1 MQSFNKPCRLFV
13 LILFL
18 LAAFSSGMVYANT
31 GKIAGQVKDK
41 STNEPLPG
49 VNITVEGTRM
59 GASTDADGYFFII
72 NIPPETYTLKA
83 EMIGYATFIM
93 ENLDVS
99 LNQTTTANFL
109 LETQAVE
116 GQTVV
121 VEATRPVVQ
130 LDVSSSQRIVT
141 QEILQDRPLE
151 NLEEILATEAGI
163 QLSASG
169 EGTGLIIRGGGL
181 NETDIIVDGLSTRNE
196 RNQQPVT
203 NLSLTAIQE
212 VEILTGGFN
221 AEYGDIRSGLVN
233 VTTREGSLDRFAVNA
248 DYRIS
253 PAARKHFGPSPF
265 DLEGP
270 FWQVYAGPN
279 SFTGV
284 SQEMVNSGQ
293 YPFTFEG
300 WDKVAESLVQDPDPS
315 NDMTPQA
322 LLELWKWQH
331 RTRPYAD
338 KPDHIADFTLSGPI
352 PKTPISFLV
361 SQRYE
366 DLQLVYPFSRNNS
379 TASNTILKLTT
390 HINPKMKLSL
400 NNNYLVGHG
409 VSGSIYDDTN
419 GMMTG
424 SWEGVEY
431 AKNVISGLEYK
442 KMWSDANYNP
452 IETRQYRGGLTLNHV
467 LTPSTFYDMRL
478 EYTNYRTRQ
487 EPIALRDTTQIK
499 FIGGKG
505 YDMEPFGY
513 VGSSLGSITEQYDVL
528 GEFLMS
534 GGGRGQDHSTYWGL
548 RFSGDMVSQINK
560 HNQIKTGFAI
570 DYNSFEER
578 REINHGATSTP
589 YEIDPTNWWYYND
602 APVRLSAY
610 LQDKLEFEG
619 MIANLGLRAD
629 YMQPGVS
636 PFNLDPNFIYANLPY
651 TLANWRANGNSF
663 DVYRTSEQAYKLYL
677 SPRLG
682 VSHPMTSSSKIFFN
696 YGHFMQPPVNDQLYS
711 VRPFSASA
719 ELPRVPVEWPRTI
732 AYEIGFEQRVYQDFM
747 IHVLGYYKDVDSQ
760 LSSQEIHPLD
770 DISVVYTLNNNS
782 YADIRGLQLR
792 LEKRVGRWWYGF
804 ANLEYMVKSTG
815 LTGLANIYED
825 PQLADLQRESAT
837 QIRDD
842 PIPSVTANMTF
853 RTPREFGPDLF
864 GQKLLGDWR
873 MNVLFEW
880 SGGGTTL
887 LNPDAPL
894 SEQHRVGVIDY
905 TNTNLLVE
913 KRFNVLSSRFGV
925 YMQVRN
931 LFNNKGFP
939 NPFNW
944 TRYVDSLHFP
954 YEQGSQKGNDK
965 LGDYDKDYIDMGW
978 NTWSQFV
985 NPRDIFFGVRIQM

>member
-1 MQSFNKPCRLFV
+1 MQSFNKPYRLFV

-18 LAAFSSGMVYANT
+18 LAAFSIGEVYANT

-49 VNITVEGTRM
+49 VNIIVEGTNT

-72 NIPPETYTLKA
+72 NLPPDTYTLKV
-83 EMIGYATFIM
+83 EMIGYATSIM
-93 ENLDVS
+93 ENVKVNV
-99 LNQTTTANFL
+99 NQTTTANFL
-109 LETQAVE
+109 LETEAVE

-121 VEATRPVVQ
+121 IEATRPVVQ

-141 QEILQDRPLE
+141 QEVIQDRPLE
-151 NLEEILATEAGI
+151 NLEEILSTEAGI
-163 QLSASG
+163 QLSASN
-169 EGTGLIIRGGGL
+169 EGTGLIVRGGGL
-181 NETDIIVDGLSTRNE
+181 NETDIVVDGLSTRNE

-221 AEYGDIRSGLVN
+221 AEYGDIRSGLIN
-233 VTTREGSLDRFAVNA
+233 VTTREGSLDRFAINA

-270 FWQVYAGPN
+270 FWQVYAGTDA
-279 SFTGV
+279 FTGIT
-284 SQEMVNSGQ
+284 QEMVNSGQ
-293 YPFTFEG
+293 YPFVFEG
-300 WDKVAESLVQDPDPS
+300 WNNVARSLIEDPDPG
-315 NDMTPQA
+315 NDMTPQS

-352 PKTPISFLV
+352 PKTPVSFLL

-366 DLQLVYPFSRNNS
+366 DLQLVYPFSRSNS
-379 TASNTILKLTT
+379 TSSNTILKLTT
-390 HINPKMKLSL
+390 YINPQMKISL
-400 NNNYLVGHG
+400 NNNYLILHG

-419 GMMTG
+419 GMITG
-424 SWEGVEY
+424 SREGVEY
-431 AKNVISGLEYK
+431 AMNVISGLEYK
-442 KMWSDANYNP
+442 KMWHDANYNP
-452 IETRQYRGGLTLNHV
+452 IETKQYRGGLALNHV
-467 LTPSTFYDMRL
+467 LSPSTFYDMRL
-478 EYTNYRTRQ
+478 EYTTYKTQQ
-487 EPIALRDTTQIK
+487 EPIALRDTTPIK
-499 FIGGKG
+499 FIGGQG
-505 YDMEPFGY
+505 YDMQPFGY
-513 VGSSLGSITEQYDVL
+513 VGSEIGNITEQFDVVN
-528 GEFLMS
+528 EFMIS
-534 GGGRGQDHSTYWGL
+534 GGGRGQDHSTYWGI
-548 RFSGDMVSQINK
+548 RFSGDLVSQVNK
-560 HNQIKTGFAI
+560 HNQVKTGFAI

-578 REINHGATSTP
+578 REINHGATTTS
-589 YEIDPTNWWYYND
+589 YEVDPTNWWYYND
-602 APVRLSAY
+602 APLKLSAY

-619 MIANLGLRAD
+619 MIANFGLRAD

-651 TLANWRANGNSF
+651 TLSNWRANGNSF
-663 DVYRTSEQAYKLYL
+663 DAYRTSEKSYKLYL

-682 VSHPMTSSSKIFFN
+682 ISHPMTTSSKIFFN
-696 YGHFMQPPVNDQLYS
+696 YGHFFQPPVNDQLYS
-711 VRPFSASA
+711 VRPASASA

-747 IHVLGYYKDVDSQ
+747 IHILGYYKDVDNQ

-792 LEKRVGRWWYGF
+792 LEKRVGLWWYGF
-804 ANLEYMVKSTG
+804 ATLEYMVKSTG
-815 LTGLANIYED
+815 LTGFANIYED
-825 PQLADLQRESAT
+825 PQLADLQRESPDQT
-837 QIRDD
+837 RDD
-842 PIPSVTANMTF
+842 PVPSVTANMTF
-853 RTPREFGPDLF
+853 RTPREFGPDIF
-864 GQKLLGDWR
+864 GHKFFGDWR

-880 SGGGTTL
+880 SDGGTTL

-905 TNTNLLVE
+905 SNTDMLLE

-965 LGDYDKDYIDMGW
+965 LGDYDKDYIDLGW